1 MKFVIFPLLGTDEA
15 IEIQKERGYNVNID
29 DKTEP
34 NGDRAISYGLL
45 IEGIDVKTG
54 RVLVEVDPRFFRP
67 AEVDLLWG
75 DSSKAEKELGWKR
88 DVSFEGLVEMMV
100 ESDLKKVGVK

>member
-1 MKFVIFPLLGTDEA
+1 MKRESML
-15 IEIQKERGYNVNID
+15 
-29 DKTEP
+29 
-34 NGDRAISYGLL
+34 
-45 IEGIDVKTG
+45 KTG
-54 RVLVEVDPRFFRP
+54 KVLVEVDPKFFRP

-75 DSSKAEKELGWKR
+75 DSSKAEKALGWKR

>member
-1 MKFVIFPLLGTDEA
+1 M
-15 IEIQKERGYNVNID
+15 
-29 DKTEP
+29 
-34 NGDRAISYGLL
+34 
-45 IEGIDVKTG
+45 
-54 RVLVEVDPRFFRP
+54 EVDPRFFRP

-75 DSSKAEKELGWKR
+75 DSTKAETKLGWKR